1 MLISPIKI
9 FWGPVFNPHDPHSGR
24 RQLTPGSCADLYTCA
39 RAHVSIRTTPP
50 PPTHTHMSMQNKQ
63 QQSIFFK

>member
-50 PPTHTHMSMQNKQ
+50 PNTHTHEHAEQTATKY
-63 QQSIFFK
+63 IF